1 METLAN
7 PHRPIGLPVTID
19 APEPAA
25 DPAIPAA
32 LLARCPAYRATPLR
46 AAIELAGEL
55 GIGALYL
62 KDERGRFGLGSFK
75 ALGAAY
81 VIARDAA
88 DRVDRPGAPA
98 PPERLAQALAGETYV
113 CASAGNHGISLAA
126 GARLFGA
133 RAVVH
138 LPQGTPAHFARRL
151 RALGADI
158 VAGAGDY
165 EACMDAARADADA
178 HGWRLLADASWPG
191 YVERPYRVMQGYL
204 TMGAELAEA
213 LAEPPTHVVLQ
224 AGVGGLA
231 AAMAAFVRAC
241 WGEAPRIVVV
251 EPQAAPALTGS
262 IRAGR
267 PVTAA
272 GPASAMARL
281 DCKAPSHIALA
292 ALARSADC
300 FVTVTD
306 AEAAAGRRLLAR
318 HGMATTAS
326 GAAGV
331 AALANAWTHPNLA
344 LDAHSR
350 VIALVTEAPG

>member
-7 PHRPIGLPVTID
+7 PFRRTGLPVTID
-19 APEPAA
+19 APEPAS
-25 DPAIPAA
+25 DPAIPTA
-32 LLARCPAYRATPLR
+32 LLTRCPAYRATPLR
-46 AAIELAGEL
+46 AMPALAGEL

-62 KDERGRFGLGSFK
+62 KDERDRFGLGSFK
-75 ALGAAY
+75 TLGAVYA
-81 VIARDAA
+81 IARDAA
-88 DRVDRPGAPA
+88 DRADQPGAPA
-98 PPERLAQALAGETYV
+98 LPERLAEALAGETYV

-138 LPQGTPAHFARRL
+138 LPRATPAHFAGRL

-158 VAGAGDY
+158 VAGTGGY

-178 HGWRLLADASWPG
+178 HGWQLLADASWPG
-191 YVERPYRVMQGYL
+191 YVERPYRVMEGYL
-204 TMGAELAEA
+204 VMAAELAGA
-213 LAEPPTHVVLQ
+213 LAEPPTHVFLQ

-231 AAMAAFVRAC
+231 AAMAAFVRAR

-251 EPQAAPALTGS
+251 EPQAAPALAGS
-262 IRAGR
+262 IRAGH
-267 PVTAA
+267 PVIAA
-272 GPASAMARL
+272 GPASVMARL
-281 DCKAPSHIALA
+281 DCKVPSHIALA
-292 ALARSADC
+292 ALARDTDC

-306 AEAAAGRRLLAR
+306 AEAAAGRHLLDC

-331 AALANAWTHPNLA
+331 AALAHGRTDPDLA

-350 VIALVTEAPG
+350 VIAFVTEVPG